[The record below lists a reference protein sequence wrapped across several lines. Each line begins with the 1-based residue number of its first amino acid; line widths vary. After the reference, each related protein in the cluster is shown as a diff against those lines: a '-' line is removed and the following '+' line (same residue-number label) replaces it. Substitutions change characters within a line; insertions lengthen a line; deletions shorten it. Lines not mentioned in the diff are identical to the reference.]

1 MLSSDQFRSREPRT
15 KIPSTLHDS
24 LVSRLDQ
31 LGSARNVA
39 QTASVLGRQFSSELL
54 FQVVSEEKTAIESAL
69 TQLVKAMICTRRGS
83 GEDAVYQFRHALIQ
97 DAAYQSMLRS
107 KRKAEHLKIAEVL
120 EGVFPDTAKTEPE
133 VLAHHFTEAGETDK
147 AIVYWQRAGNQARE
161 RFDNHEAVNNFRT
174 ALKLLSRTESSLERT
189 QKELGLLVSL
199 GLPLTTI
206 KGYGSEEVGEVYG
219 RARDI
224 TLAGGTDTRLFPILH
239 GLYRFY
245 FVRGELTAAEEVAS
259 RLLTLAEAG
268 GDISHFLEAHR
279 ALGFTLSMLGRT
291 REAREHL
298 ERAIELYDAE
308 RHSQH
313 IAIYGTDP
321 QSQVARMGQRPYF
334 GARAI
339 TLSHEAGW
347 MKP

>member
-1 MLSSDQFRSREPRT
+1 M
-15 KIPSTLHDS
+15 
-24 LVSRLDQ
+24 
-31 LGSARNVA
+31 
-39 QTASVLGRQFSSELL
+39 
-54 FQVVSEEKTAIESAL
+54 
-69 TQLVKAMICTRRGS
+69 
-83 GEDAVYQFRHALIQ
+83 
-97 DAAYQSMLRS
+97 
-107 KRKAEHLKIAEVL
+107 
-120 EGVFPDTAKTEPE
+120 
-133 VLAHHFTEAGETDK
+133 
-147 AIVYWQRAGNQARE
+147 
-161 RFDNHEAVNNFRT
+161 
-174 ALKLLSRTESSLERT
+174 
-189 QKELGLLVSL
+189 SL

-219 RARDI
+219 RARDM

-279 ALGFTLSMLGRT
+279 ALGFTCPSMLGRT

-313 IAIYGTDP
+313 IALRWYRSLSRKLLEWGSGRTLEP
-321 QSQVARMGQRPYF
+321 GQLRSRTRLD
-334 GARAI
+334 G
-339 TLSHEAGW
+339 
-347 MKP
+347 